1 MAESEDMMDSPVCID
16 DQAKAA
22 EETLCL
28 IKESLKFY
36 DSKGLKTLIL
46 EEKLSDQSI
55 YWEVA
60 TELTKHLTAE
70 NYEKYTVFFDSC
82 QRCLNYLIRTGNAKE
97 LLLALLEQADTF
109 IDDVK
114 WKALLDGIQ
123 QTLLKLPSKRYHSLD
138 IALSTIHAHVKSLP
152 EPDDHELEG
161 EENKLLELDPAV
173 QRITDVLLGYLAFLE
188 PFVLEVSLNDPNVNR
203 QKDKHQILMLRRYL
217 LLLLN
222 HPLIFLDLA
231 FCEKEQERK
240 AKGYARECV
249 EKTMKLLCELCPN
262 FFKTI
267 TDCLEDIRLSKLK
280 NKRTVDKKKEGE
292 DDETDI
298 VDNWAE
304 CKDEGLIPLPSLACL
319 SYLLLV
325 EGLGQ
330 EHFPAI
336 YTHKYILEFN
346 LQFVLLLFQKQ
357 ESLIV
362 SKGVSLIGVLIRG
375 ITPTTFT
382 VEDLDNPNYTKALNC
397 LIQVMIRCPVKETR
411 GQAVQMFSTYIKMF
425 TLPARV
431 HIYEMIF
438 NTCKHAGVIGY
449 SIQLVKDEIDT
460 ALKQENP
467 DTEFLGLNLKRMLK
481 FVAQLE
487 EGAESDLLESSDR
500 VIPALNLI
508 RYLVLR
514 DPLSANR
521 TGLWSYYED
530 LEKDFFAPLRLAL
543 DFSKSHYKL
552 ELENFKEG
560 KASVDKGMELGVN
573 ISVAGMPMPKVPRS
587 QQIQIVESAIN
598 TFDLI
603 DSLLSRIVELADV
616 QLKAS
621 KTDTQVETI

>member
-1 MAESEDMMDSPVCID
+1 MAESEEMADNVLSID
-16 DQAKAA
+16 GQAKAA
-22 EETLCL
+22 EETLHL

-70 NYEKYTVFFDSC
+70 NFEKYTVFFESC
-82 QRCLNYLIRTGNAKE
+82 QRCLNYLVKTGNAKE
-97 LLLALLEQADTF
+97 LLLALLEQTDTF
-109 IDDVK
+109 NDDVK

-138 IALSTIHAHVKSLP
+138 IALSTIHAHIKSLP
-152 EPDDHELEG
+152 EPTDHELEG
-161 EENKLLELDPAV
+161 EENKLLELDSEV
-173 QRITDVLLGYLAFLE
+173 QRITDVLLGFLAFVE
-188 PFVLEVSLNDPNVNR
+188 PFVLEVSMNNSAVDR
-203 QKDKHQILMLRRYL
+203 QKSKHQIVMLQKYL
-217 LLLLN
+217 LSLLN
-222 HPLIFLDLA
+222 HPLVFLDLA
-231 FCEKEQERK
+231 FCEKQQERK
-240 AKGYARECV
+240 AKGYARMCV
-249 EKTMKLLCELCPN
+249 EKTMKFLCELCPN

-267 TDCLEDIRLSKLK
+267 TDSLEDIELSKLSA
-280 NKRTVDKKKEGE
+280 KRSVEKKEE
-292 DDETDI
+292 DEKEVSDF

-325 EGLGQ
+325 EGLGL
-330 EHFPAI
+330 EHFPVV
-336 YTHKYILEFN
+336 YTHKYLLEFN

-362 SKGVSLIGVLIRG
+362 SKGVRLLEVLIRG
-375 ITPTTFT
+375 ITPATFT
-382 VEDLDNPNYTKALNC
+382 VEDLDNPNYTKTLNC
-397 LIQVMIRCPVKETR
+397 LINVMIRCPVKEVR
-411 GQAVQMFSTYIKMF
+411 GAAVQMFSTYIQMF

-431 HIYEMIF
+431 QIYEMIF
-438 NTCKHAGVIGY
+438 NTCRHSGVVGY
-449 SIQLVKDEIDT
+449 SIQLVKDQIDT
-460 ALKQENP
+460 TLKQENP

-481 FVAQLE
+481 FVSQLE

-500 VIPALNLI
+500 VIPTLNLI
-508 RYLVLR
+508 RYLILR
-514 DPLSANR
+514 DPIACNV
-521 TGLWSYYED
+521 TGFWSYYED
-530 LEKDFFAPLRLAL
+530 LEKEFFGPLRLAL

-552 ELENFKEG
+552 ELQNFKEG
-560 KASVDKGMELGVN
+560 KASVEKGMELGVN

-587 QQIQIVESAIN
+587 QQIQIVESALN

-603 DSLLSRIVELADV
+603 DSLLSRIIELADS

-621 KTDTQVETI
+621 KTEIKV